1 MNTSAAHHRLPHH
14 GLAPGRLV
22 PVLARL
28 VVNFLAPV
36 LAYLLL
42 RPHLHNDIT
51 ALVIGAAVP
60 IAYTA
65 ALFLLRRRVDAI
77 GVVAIVCFV
86 IGLLLVIA
94 TGGNEL
100 VFKLREDIWTGPLG
114 LACLISVAVRRPLIF
129 LVLQL
134 IARRNPRVAQ
144 RLQRPETHRL
154 TTVSTGV
161 VGAILLVHAIAL
173 VILALN
179 TSTTMFLSLSRP
191 ISLVLVGG
199 GLVALV
205 WWIRR
210 QKSAESSLPDR

>member
-144 RLQRPETHRL
+144 RLQRPETRQADHGQHRGRRGDPARARHRPGDPR
-154 TTVSTGV
+154 TQHQHHDVPEPVPADQPGTRRRRPGRAGV
-161 VGAILLVHAIAL
+161 VDPPPKTG
-173 VILALN
+173 
-179 TSTTMFLSLSRP
+179 
-191 ISLVLVGG
+191 
-199 GLVALV
+199 
-205 WWIRR
+205 
-210 QKSAESSLPDR
+210 